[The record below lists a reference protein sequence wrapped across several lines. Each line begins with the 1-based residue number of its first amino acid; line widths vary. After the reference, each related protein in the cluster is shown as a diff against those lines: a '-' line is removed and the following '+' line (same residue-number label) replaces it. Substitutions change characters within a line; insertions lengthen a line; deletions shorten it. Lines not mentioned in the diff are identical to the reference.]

1 MVSGL
6 ELATLSFVHS
16 WEYVFFDAVVELF
29 FSSLLASSPRLVS
42 FDLLV
47 AACRFFPS
55 NRQLVD
61 ELAVLV
67 DPRSVYGLASPEP
80 AHQAALQAAFF
91 VLRSSWMR
99 QTVALPSAPRRRRQ
113 RNAGSDEAEEK
124 AAEELELRLADCG
137 LDMYISVL
145 RKCKV
150 RTSLCFCLVFLIGF
164 FRSDL

>member
-1 MVSGL
+1 MSDLSFFFFRFLISRYGFRHPFSVRFFVIPTIEALLYLSADADARLFVSAIRLLYGSAMVSGL

-55 NRQLVD
+55 NGQLVD

-91 VLRSSWMR
+91 RA
-99 QTVALPSAPRRRRQ
+99 ALLVDAT
-113 RNAGSDEAEEK
+113 
-124 AAEELELRLADCG
+124 DCG
-137 LDMYISVL
+137 SA
-145 RKCKV
+145 
-150 RTSLCFCLVFLIGF
+150 
-164 FRSDL
+164 